1 MELNL
6 AGKSVIVTGGGSNIG
21 RAISLAFAREGSR
34 LAIADIDD
42 AQAGKVAAEAER
54 LGAKG
59 VAAVRTDVTTWD
71 SVQAM
76 VKEVERRFGGVDVL
90 VNNVGWTLDRLFV
103 EKTRA
108 EWEKEIQLNLWG
120 MINCTRAVLDGMIAR
135 KAGAIVSMGS
145 DAGRMGEFR
154 EGVYA
159 ACKAGVIALSKSL
172 AREVGRYGIRLNV
185 VCPGMTMP
193 DSEEDVGGLSMW
205 AAEVNKQWQTPEMRA
220 RIAKVYPLRRV
231 ARPDDITGAVLF
243 LASDAAGFITGQ
255 TLSVSG
261 GYTMM

>member
-1 MELNL
+1 MNLDL

-21 RAISLAFAREGSR
+21 RAISLAFAREGSQV
-34 LAIADIDD
+34 AIADVDEG
-42 AQAGKVAAEAER
+42 QAGKVAADAAR
-54 LGAKG
+54 VGAK
-59 VAAVRTDVTTWD
+59 AALAVKTDVTSWP

-76 VKEVERRFGGVDVL
+76 VREVEARFGGVDVL

-103 EKTRA
+103 EKTRD
-108 EWEKEIQLNLWG
+108 EWEKEVQLNLWS

-135 KAGAIVSMGS
+135 KGGAIVSMGS

-172 AREVGRYGIRLNV
+172 AREVGRHGIRLNV

-193 DSEEDVGGLSMW
+193 DSDEEIGGLSMW
-205 AAEVNKQWQTPEMRA
+205 AAEVNRQWQTPEMRA
-220 RIAKVYPLRRV
+220 RIAKVYPLRRL

-243 LASDAAGFITGQ
+243 LASGAAAFITGQ